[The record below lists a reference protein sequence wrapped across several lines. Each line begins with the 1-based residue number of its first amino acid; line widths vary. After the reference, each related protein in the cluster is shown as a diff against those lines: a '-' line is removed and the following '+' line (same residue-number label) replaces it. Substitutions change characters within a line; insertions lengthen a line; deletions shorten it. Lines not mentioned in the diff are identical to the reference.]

1 MGVARPQVLAFHQSD
16 AAIANEHIQYDLSV
30 HLFTNNMTACQWQ
43 MASFEQH
50 PFWASLVDVASHG
63 DNVVDILWVR
73 HINTSSFQ
81 KKFCFW
87 QVWR

>member
-1 MGVARPQVLAFHQSD
+1 
-16 AAIANEHIQYDLSV
+16 
-30 HLFTNNMTACQWQ
+30 MTACQWQ